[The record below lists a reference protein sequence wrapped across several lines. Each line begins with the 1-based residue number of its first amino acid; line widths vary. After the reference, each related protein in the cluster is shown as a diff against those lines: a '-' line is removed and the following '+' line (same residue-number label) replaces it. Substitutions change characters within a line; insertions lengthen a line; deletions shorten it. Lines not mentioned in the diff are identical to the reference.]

1 MIGEE
6 EVRTREKPLGF
17 CFELRDILAGSGN
30 SLMRFVD

>member
-1 MIGEE
+1 MIEEE

-17 CFELRDILAGSGN
+17 CVKLRDILTGSGN